1 MMAPP
6 QTLGCP
12 TLPTTIETQQY
23 GFFGHVTKVPFKPLL
38 CAQIPWNVVLV
49 VELLIIAQ
57 NWSS

>member
-38 CAQIPWNVVLV
+38 CAQIP
-49 VELLIIAQ
+49 
-57 NWSS
+57 